1 MVMVKLFAVMMLG
14 SHAAE
19 TDGKRAVER
28 RKEPHHN
35 SGSDYRYDRYHGK
48 EDRLFKGSHIA
59 NGNIG
64 RACRKYAAN
73 VRPIIEEIMRAG
85 ATSPNAIAA
94 RLNERKRQD
103 GALLAQRLLIHCKR
117 QYSGHNGTSSSCQ
130 NQP

>member
-1 MVMVKLFAVMMLG
+1 MVMVKPFAVMMLG
-14 SHAAE
+14 SLAAE

-35 SGSDYRYDRYHGK
+35 SDSDHRYSRDHGK
-48 EDRLFKGSHIA
+48 KNRVFKGSHIA

-85 ATSPNAIAA
+85 ATSPTPSLPGSTSGNVKTGAILHPFGASAGNA
-94 RLNERKRQD
+94 
-103 GALLAQRLLIHCKR
+103 LA
-117 QYSGHNGTSSSCQ
+117 
-130 NQP
+130 

>member
-1 MVMVKLFAVMMLG
+1 MVMVKPFAVMMLG
-14 SHAAE
+14 SLAAE

-35 SGSDYRYDRYHGK
+35 SDSDHRYSRDHGK
-48 EDRLFKGSHIA
+48 KNRVFKGSHIA

-85 ATSPNAIAA
+85 ATSHNAIAA

-103 GALLAQRLLIHCKR
+103 GGDPAPFRGKR
-117 QYSGHNGTSSSCQ
+117 RKR
-130 NQP
+130 PRVKR